1 MATVANNVKVAA
13 LYSAIFNRAPDQ
25 AGLNFWLAEMA
36 NGATLA
42 KAAEG
47 FTQHPVFTQT
57 YAGMTNIQ
65 FVQQLYINVLGS
77 AGDAKGIQ
85 YWADRLSAG
94 ESKGQVVAAFVE
106 GALTI
111 DLPALL
117 ASGSLSQA
125 DYDAAVVRQNALTNK
140 GDVGVFFAET
150 FGSKSN
156 LAATTDTT
164 TKAGLEA
171 DPIYL
176 ASQAAIAKV
185 TADAASVTAAKG
197 SVTAAATATDPA
209 AALIEAN
216 KPGPVI
222 GQTFALTA
230 GVDTLIG
237 TSGNDTFNG
246 TSGNV
251 QAADIL
257 IDQSTT
263 DNDTANLVVTAAY
276 TPANIT
282 NIENVNLDWNAFGAA
297 SYDLEN
303 VTGAK
308 QITLTSSKVGYLG
321 DATVANAKGN
331 SITAGAGTVG
341 TLTVNGVTSAGATIN
356 ADKAV
361 GVSVTGTGTSA
372 KATVTAGANTT
383 SVTTS
388 VLANATIDA
397 GKATTVSV
405 TDVNASSQTT
415 LTVNANAAITNAIT
429 GKLTLNAADGNKVS
443 LTNAIGAEMTVG
455 GAGNVELTVVA
466 NALDAKTLVNAKTA
480 GTLTVKTADT
490 NGEDVSKIQ
499 ASVIE
504 FTAAQAGSTTV
515 ANGQTVKYSA
525 AAGAIDIVTAGDGK
539 ADVVNAI
546 VTKNQTSLTVDSTT
560 ETLKLGVE
568 AATLVSGTDLTIGTL
583 NLEKATG
590 ATGIANKVIIEGA
603 LDLALTSVVAADKN
617 NLVDAT
623 KLAGDLIVGTASDVQ
638 IAGGTGKL
646 AVTSTGATTE
656 VAVVGQSADDTV
668 TASVTTGAVS
678 AVLGDGK
685 NTVTAAALTTGTVV
699 VNSGSG
705 DDTVAVGGAAGAGTI
720 TSGVVNLNL
729 GNGKNDVTVR
739 TAAASTAKVT
749 VVTGEGADTVTFG
762 GSTAAGANLSINTG
776 AGADTLKLD
785 NATDLTL
792 GTVTLAGIETI
803 VINNANSA
811 VNAKFQAAT
820 LSGQSYAIKG
830 SAAAGGADTGFTVT
844 GKAETTTI
852 DLSGLVISRD
862 VSSNVNSVTIDASTA
877 AQGVS
882 ITGTNVKDL
891 IAGSAH
897 NDTIT
902 VSKGGSV
909 ITAGAGNDTINIT
922 QSVADQAQDTIVFN
936 SAATNGQDKIIGFK
950 TGTDKLAI
958 QAADTTAATAAGNAA
973 AVAGDVAGSLVTS
986 AANFDLAAVTD
997 TTGSDVIELSLAL
1010 TSNGNLANAIDGSE
1024 LLKALSTSATA
1035 AATGL
1040 TVDAN
1045 ADKFYLV
1052 AYQAGNA
1059 YLFHVDAG
1067 ADSVAVANEIKL
1079 VGTLEGITAGS
1090 LVAVDFAIA

>member
-341 TLTVNGVTSAGATIN
+341 TLTVTGVTSAGATIN
-356 ADKAV
+356 AEKAV

-388 VLANATIDA
+388 ALANATIDA

-455 GAGNVELTVVA
+455 GAGNVELTVIA
-466 NALDAKTLVNAKTA
+466 NALEAKTLVNAKTA

-546 VTKNQTSLTVDSTT
+546 VTKNQNSLTVDSTT

-583 NLEKATG
+583 TLEKAAG

-623 KLAGDLIVGTASDVQ
+623 KLAGDLTVGTASDVQ

-739 TAAASTAKVT
+739 TTTTSTAKVT

-762 GSTAAGANLSINTG
+762 GTTLAGANLSINTG

-785 NATDLTL
+785 DGTDLTL

-803 VINNANSA
+803 VINNGTDAD
-811 VNAKFQAAT
+811 NAKLQAAT
-820 LSGQSYAIKG
+820 LSGQSYVIKA
-830 SAAAGGADTGFTVT
+830 SAGTAATAATGFTVT
-844 GKAETTTI
+844 GKADTTTI
-852 DLSGLVISRD
+852 DLSGLSISRD
-862 VSSNVNSVTIDASTA
+862 LTSNVNEVTINASTA

-891 IAGSAH
+891 ITGSAH

-958 QAADTTAATAAGNAA
+958 QVTDTTANAG
-973 AVAGDVAGSLVTS
+973 VFTVEGDVAGSLVTS
-986 AANFDLAAVTD
+986 ATAFDLAAVAN
-997 TTGSDVIELSLAL
+997 TTASHVIELSLAL

-1035 AATGL
+1035 AASGL

-1067 ADSVAVANEIKL
+1067 ATSNVAVANEIKL
-1079 VGTLEGITAGS
+1079 IGTLEGITAGS
-1090 LVAVDFAIA
+1090 LVAADFASA

>member
-341 TLTVNGVTSAGATIN
+341 TLTVTGVTSAGATIN
-356 ADKAV
+356 AEKAV

-480 GTLTVKTADT
+480 GSLTVKTADA

-504 FTAAQAGSTTV
+504 FTAAQASGSTTV
-515 ANGQTVKYSA
+515 ANGQTVKYSG
-525 AAGAIDIVTAGDGK
+525 AAGTIDIVTAGDGK

-546 VTKNQTSLTVDSTT
+546 VTKNQNSLTVDSTT

-583 NLEKATG
+583 TLKKAAG

-603 LDLALTSVVAADKN
+603 LDLALTNVVAIDKN

-623 KLAGDLIVGTASDVQ
+623 KLAGDLTVGTASDVQ

-646 AVTSTGATTE
+646 AVTSTGTTTE

-685 NTVTAAALTTGTVV
+685 NTVTAAALTSGTVV

-705 DDTVAVGGAAGAGTI
+705 DDTVAVGGAGTI
-720 TSGVVNLNL
+720 SSGVVNLNL

-811 VNAKFQAAT
+811 VNATFQAAT

-862 VSSNVNSVTIDASTA
+862 VSSNVNAVTINASTA

-891 IAGSAH
+891 ITGSAH

-958 QAADTTAATAAGNAA
+958 QAADTTATTTTGNAA

-1040 TVDAN
+1040 IVDTN

-1067 ADSVAVANEIKL
+1067 VGDNVAVANEIKL

-1090 LVAVDFAIA
+1090 LVVADFAIA